1 MKPAFLFLAAASALA
16 LTPAAAQQRVPSP
29 EQRIERLERQL
40 QQVQRQVFPRG
51 RPAETAGFADEPAA
65 TQSSVRNLDERLGA
79 LERQLAD
86 VLRQA
91 EENGNRA
98 RQLESEVARLRD
110 SQEQRISAI
119 EAAQRA
125 AAAAIVAPPVDT
137 VTPPPAANPGGTVS
151 LDPANDPA
159 EAAYDQGYQLWR
171 SGSYSAAITSLKS
184 FTKAYPKH
192 RRTSWA
198 NNLIGRAQ
206 LDSGQPRV
214 AAETLLANYRTN
226 PKGERAPDSL
236 FYLGQALLKLGQ
248 PAQAC
253 KAYAELE
260 SVYGAK
266 LRDELKRLLPPAK
279 AEAQCG

>member
-1 MKPAFLFLAAASALA
+1 MKPAIPFLLAASFLA

-65 TQSSVRNLDERLGA
+65 TQSSVRSLDDRLGA

-98 RQLESEVARLRD
+98 RQLEGEVARLRD

-125 AAAAIVAPPVDT
+125 AAAAVVAPPVENVVPPVT
-137 VTPPPAANPGGTVS
+137 TPPTGAVV
-151 LDPANDPA
+151 DPANDPA

-171 SGSYSAAITSLKS
+171 AGSYNAAITSLKA

-206 LDSGQPRV
+206 LDSGQPRA

-226 PKGERAPDSL
+226 SKGERAPDSL

-266 LRDELKRLLPPAK
+266 LRDDLKRQIPQAK
-279 AEAQCG
+279 TEASCG